1 MALKMKRSAV
11 AGKVPQ
17 VSDLDLGEL
26 ALNTRD
32 GRLFFKTDDGT
43 PAIVEAAMA
52 GHTHALAEITDLPA
66 GELVTTAGTQSLSN
80 KTLTSPKLA
89 LGADATGDLSYRD
102 STGHLTRLGIGASDQ
117 VLTVFAGLPAWRD
130 APSPPTTLGGIG
142 TYAFL
147 CLVGGGLTS
156 PGDTRPGSSLF
167 YANAAS
173 DASYTSY
180 CGAKEQSPPGTWR
193 CMGNTGYYKYGSY
206 SSSSSNN
213 FWATTLWMRIA

>member
-43 PAIVEAAMA
+43 PAVVEAAMT

-80 KTLTSPKLA
+80 KTLASPKLA
-89 LGADATGDLSYRD
+89 LGADATLTDEVRASAVYRSTCIDLY
-102 STGHLTRLGIGASDQ
+102 TCKHKYNGVQYGMETRALVSGQ
-117 VLTVFAGLPAWRD
+117 
-130 APSPPTTLGGIG
+130 
-142 TYAFL
+142 FL
-147 CLVGGGLTS
+147 
-156 PGDTRPGSSLF
+156 DR
-167 YANAAS
+167 
-173 DASYTSY
+173 
-180 CGAKEQSPPGTWR
+180 
-193 CMGNTGYYKYGSY
+193 
-206 SSSSSNN
+206 
-213 FWATTLWMRIA
+213 